1 MVLDVSKK
9 VLRFEFS
16 DDNMDM
22 SVTEQLVISNHGNAK
37 ARYRWQVPS
46 SMAFVPEPASDE
58 VAAGS
63 SRNVQVTFRPT
74 STKSEEE
81 LLVL

>member
-37 ARYRWQVPS
+37 ARYRWQIPS
-46 SMAFVPEPASDE
+46 SMAFVPEP
-58 VAAGS
+58 
-63 SRNVQVTFRPT
+63 
-74 STKSEEE
+74 
-81 LLVL
+81 